1 MNEEAL
7 AEKDEAFMDLACR
20 LAARGR
26 GHTKPNPMVGAVLVR
41 RDKAFS
47 TGYHRRPGTPHAEVV
62 AIERAKEDV
71 AGATLYVNL
80 EPCAHHGRTPPCVD
94 LILAK
99 KIRRVVIG
107 TKDTNPL
114 VNGRSIAAL
123 RRKGVQVT
131 YGVLEEKCRRLNETF
146 FKHVE
151 TNKPFVTLKAAL
163 TLDGKIASSSGQS
176 QWISCPA
183 SRQKV
188 HKLRSIVDAILVGIE
203 TVLQD
208 DPRLTV
214 RGVRGAAKP
223 CRVVLDS
230 RLRVPMSARVLEGSA
245 ETLLATTD
253 RAQRKK
259 IRKLENK
266 GIGVEVFRPDR
277 SGRVPLGT
285 LLRRLG
291 ERGMQHVLL
300 EGGSGLY
307 TTALKAGEVDKLL
320 LFVAPLLL
328 GGKDAPGLF
337 DGIGFPS
344 PKKGLPVQ
352 GLKWRRSDRDLM
364 LEGYCSRPGPLGS
377 GQIRKMRDRT

>member
-253 RAQRKK
+253 RAPKKK
-259 IRKLENK
+259 IRQLETK